1 MVNSLMGRFVRS
13 KRLTK
18 HLRRILNAWQ
28 FQFRSASMLNVA
40 RFRLGWSRCSPLN
53 AALVVAENLELM
65 YKAILIIIGVKL
77 HEFSCTSG
85 DFR

>member
-1 MVNSLMGRFVRS
+1 
-13 KRLTK
+13 
-18 HLRRILNAWQ
+18 
-28 FQFRSASMLNVA
+28 MLNVA

>member
-1 MVNSLMGRFVRS
+1 MRWYQC
-13 KRLTK
+13 
-18 HLRRILNAWQ
+18 LRWYAG
-28 FQFRSASMLNVA
+28 ASVL
-40 RFRLGWSRCSPLN
+40 RCSHLN
-53 AALVVAENLELM
+53 RALVVAENLELM